1 MFSIPSRKKQVC
13 NRRTVRTALS
23 STTTAT
29 GGQSRVTWKLSMGVE
44 GIRRNF
50 EEVEGRRRNYFDG
63 SVAQGGTRR
72 NYADE
77 SVPPSCNH
85 EFETVLTLGSVQNL

>member
-1 MFSIPSRKKQVC
+1 MNKY
-13 NRRTVRTALS
+13 LL
-23 STTTAT
+23 
-29 GGQSRVTWKLSMGVE
+29 GVTWKMSMGVE

-50 EEVEGRRRNYFDG
+50 EEVGGRRRNYSDG

-72 NYADE
+72 NCADE

-85 EFETVLTLGSVQNL
+85 EFETFFYREGAFRIYD